1 MNKTND
7 YIEKFEKCCMQK
19 GLQESNFMSSSNM
32 DQYIRTVVDAF
43 SDYPVWEEA
52 FNHNVELDT
61 AYSVMKTDLKSRLNK
76 TIGISTDHYESTI
89 LIEPPMTKK
98 NGMLQYLTAVDFKSI
113 PLLFHPAVLWLD
125 KYEKFAYQKRQHYID
140 DKTWYI
146 YIFTTQKKYQ
156 MQGYGKKLMEVVSSF
171 AKENEYRIVLET
183 DRLENVAMY
192 EGFGFTLM
200 DASIYNN
207 LNHYVM
213 LWS

>member
-1 MNKTND
+1 MRPT
-7 YIEKFEKCCMQK
+7 IMH
-19 GLQESNFMSSSNM
+19 
-32 DQYIRTVVDAF
+32 
-43 SDYPVWEEA
+43 EA
-52 FNHNVELDT
+52 
-61 AYSVMKTDLKSRLNK
+61 S
-76 TIGISTDHYESTI
+76 
-89 LIEPPMTKK
+89 
-98 NGMLQYLTAVDFKSI
+98 
-113 PLLFHPAVLWLD
+113 
-125 KYEKFAYQKRQHYID
+125 
-140 DKTWYI
+140 KTWYI

-156 MQGYGKKLMEVVSSF
+156 RQGYGKKLMEVVSSF